1 MKYDFNGF
9 TTKETIRY
17 ASLESYGTTLAAI
30 PLGIAVGWIIGSAA
44 RSGLDQP
51 FIQFCRDPHWVSFV
65 ASALVTILI
74 SGTIHWFSFRKIRDL
89 KLSDMQR

>member
-1 MKYDFNGF
+1 MRINGF

-17 ASLESYGTTLAAI
+17 ASLESYGTTL
-30 PLGIAVGWIIGSAA
+30 GIAVGWLIGSAA

-51 FIQFCRDPHWVSFV
+51 FIQFCRDPHWVSFA
-65 ASALVTILI
+65 ASALITILI